1 MFIIVDIDGT
11 IADCRHRLHF
21 IKGENKDWDS
31 FFKACK
37 DDKPIQDVLDIIN
50 NLALDYNLLFI
61 TGRSDVC
68 KGETKHWLGEKIM
81 VNGYTLLMRKQGD
94 FRPDDEVKPEL
105 LNNFLEESKLNK
117 DVIQMVFEDRNS
129 MVKKWREMGLTV
141 AQVAEGDF

>member
-11 IADCRHRLHF
+11 IADCSHRLHY
-21 IKGENKDWDS
+21 IKGEKKDWNS
-31 FFKACK
+31 FFKACE
-37 DDKPIQDVLDIIN
+37 DDKPIQNVLDIIN
-50 NLALDYNLLFI
+50 NLALNYNLIFI
-61 TGRSDVC
+61 TGRSSIC
-68 KGETKHWLGEKIM
+68 KEETKHWLGERIL
-81 VNGYTLLMRKQGD
+81 VNGYTILMRNQGD

-105 LNNFLEESKLNK
+105 LNNFLEESKLGK